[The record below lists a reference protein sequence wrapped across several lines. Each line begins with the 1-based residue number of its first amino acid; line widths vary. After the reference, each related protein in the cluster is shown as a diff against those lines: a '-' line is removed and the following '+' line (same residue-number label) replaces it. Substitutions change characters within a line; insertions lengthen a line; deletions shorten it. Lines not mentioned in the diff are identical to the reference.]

1 MYKVFDGNFSLDVPG
16 VSLNISK
23 TFDNF
28 WNEGLLCNVKR
39 NGTSSD
45 LLKLIESFLSDKY

>member
-1 MYKVFDGNFSLDVPG
+1 MFDGNFSLDVQG
-16 VSLNISK
+16 VSLDISK